1 MKVIIRV
8 VRKTEYASIVEMD
21 NVTFDNLK
29 RDLDGGRVERMRAE
43 KDLNRRIDVKDW
55 QDDDFDSL
63 EEFDPL
69 KAD

>member
-21 NVTFDNLK
+21 KLTFDRLK
-29 RDLDGGRVERMRAE
+29 LELDGNLQSVKKAY
-43 KDLNRRIDVKDW
+43 KDLNRRIDTKDW

-63 EEFDPL
+63 EEFEPL
-69 KAD
+69 MAD